1 MTQTVIGIFNNTSDA
16 QNAVEALLDNGFTE
30 GNVDLSANNSTMSS
44 RDATANDNDNESGIS
59 KFFKNLFGGDDESDR
74 YTKAAERG
82 SVVTVHTQT
91 SEEAQQASELL
102 DRYGAIDINDDDQD
116 TNYESG
122 TRSSEDINAEEGQ
135 TVSVIEE
142 NLQVGKRDTET
153 GGVRLKSRIVEKP
166 VEENLR
172 LREEYVRVERKQVD
186 RAATDAD
193 LENAEDVNIEL
204 IEHAEVPVVSKEAR
218 VVEEISIGK
227 DVKHRD
233 ETVKDTVRKTEVDIE
248 EIDTSKKNGF

>member
-1 MTQTVIGIFNNTSDA
+1 MTQTVIGIFKNTSDA
-16 QNAVEALLDNGFTE
+16 QDAVEELLDNGFTE
-30 GNVDLSANNSTMSS
+30 GNVDLSVNNATMSS
-44 RDATANDNDNESGIS
+44 ATNNDSESGIS

-82 SVVTVHTQT
+82 SIVTVHTQT
-91 SEEAQQASELL
+91 SEEAQQAAELL
-102 DRYGAIDINDDDQD
+102 DKYGAIEVNDDDQG
-116 TNYESG
+116 TNYESN
-122 TRSSEDINAEEGQ
+122 TRSSEDYVNAEEGQ

-142 NLQVGKRDTET
+142 NLQIGKRDTET

-172 LREEYVRVERKQVD
+172 LREEYVRIERNQVD
-186 RAATDAD
+186 RAATDED
-193 LENAEDVNIEL
+193 LKNSGDVNIEL

-227 DVKHRD
+227 DVKHRE
-233 ETVKDTVRKTEVDIE
+233 ETVKETVRKTEVDIE
-248 EIDTSKKNGF
+248 EIGTGKNKRNSL

>member
-1 MTQTVIGIFNNTSDA
+1 MNLVAAIADNN
-16 QNAVEALLDNGFTE
+16 
-30 GNVDLSANNSTMSS
+30 
-44 RDATANDNDNESGIS
+44 NENGIS
-59 KFFKNLFGGDDESDR
+59 KFFKNLFGNDDEGNR

-82 SVVTVHTQT
+82 SVVTVHAQT
-91 SEEAQQASELL
+91 SEEAKRASELL
-102 DRYGAIDINDDDQD
+102 DKHGAMEINDDEQG
-116 TNYESG
+116 TTFESG
-122 TRSSEDINAEEGQ
+122 TRSSQDYVNAEEGQ

-172 LREEYVRVERKQVD
+172 LREEYVRVERKQVN
-186 RAATDAD
+186 RIATDSD
-193 LENAEDVNIEL
+193 LRNAENVNIEL

-227 DVKHRD
+227 DVKHRE
-233 ETVKDTVRKTEVDIE
+233 ETVKDTIRKTEVDIE
-248 EIDTSKKNGF
+248 EIGTRKRNSL